1 MSISSSTNAV
11 GTSTPVTSP
20 HTIQS
25 VHWNWPTAWIVLVVG
40 LMLTA
45 AATLTLKS
53 SVERIAEQKFISH
66 CNDIK
71 NTVTNRLDDYTR
83 ILQGGAALFNASG
96 MVTREEWHVFY
107 QIQKIGEQL
116 PFIQGIG
123 FSLLIPREELAR
135 HTQEI
140 RQAGFPEYR
149 LKPDGNREIY
159 TSIVY
164 LEPFSGRNLR
174 AFGYD
179 MFTEPVR
186 RTAME
191 QARDTNTATLSGKVI
206 LVQEDSAKVQAGT
219 LIYVPVY
226 RKGMPVNSVA
236 QRRAAIYGW
245 VYSPYRMNDLMQG
258 ILGGYKLEKEAH
270 LHLQVFDGVQTSP
283 QSLLFE
289 YHPSGEQGP
298 WTDMRFTRKIA
309 VDFNNHRWTL
319 NVTQVGGGFFS
330 WEYISS
336 WLVMVGG
343 MFISL
348 LLFALILT
356 LLNTRAEAQRLADE
370 RTLQLTRMTQE
381 LSFILENAPIG
392 ISKTINRMQVWANR
406 KMEDIF
412 QYSKEETEFQTT
424 RKLHPSDEAYEKLDQ
439 EAYPVLAQGLVFE
452 TEPDLIRKDGVH
464 VLTRVIGKA
473 LEPQDLSK
481 GIIWLIED
489 ITERKQAEAAL
500 KESAEKFRTVAD
512 YTFGWE
518 VWEDPRGAYLYCSPS
533 CERVTGYSPAAFIA
547 DPGLLER
554 LIHPDDLLKWKAH
567 HATMHCNSGAQQE
580 TVTGAANE
588 LEFRILH
595 SNGEVRWISHLCHHI
610 FDTEGHDLGHR
621 ISKRD
626 ITERKHLEAEI
637 VKSRN
642 LESLGILA
650 GGIAHDFNNLFQ
662 AIIGNLEL
670 ANMTIE
676 QSSKA
681 VPFLATAVQMSG
693 LATNLTN
700 KLIAFSPGGNSSPVI
715 IQPANLIREE
725 VASTGSGLVAEFDL
739 ADNLWPIMVDPTQLR
754 NVIKQM
760 VQNAMEA
767 MHLESGGQLRIM
779 AINEPVPENHS
790 KHPTLVPGNYVRI
803 SIQDQGCGISSENL
817 PRIFDPY
824 FSTKERGSQKGMG
837 LGLALCD
844 AIIRK
849 HCGAIAVQSE
859 LGKGTTFHIYLPAVV
874 KNSESGLATT
884 QRVSNL
890 TRNV

>member
-1 MSISSSTNAV
+1 MSISSSSNTV
-11 GTSTPVTSP
+11 GTGTTVTSP
-20 HTIQS
+20 HTIQP
-25 VHWNWPTAWIVLVVG
+25 VRWNWPTAWIVLVIG

-53 SVERIAEQKFISH
+53 SVDSIAEQKFISE

-71 NTVTNRLDDYTR
+71 NTVTNRLDDYAR
-83 ILQGGAALFNASG
+83 ILQAGVALFNASG
-96 MVTREEWHVFY
+96 MVTREEWHDFY

-149 LKPDGNREIY
+149 LKPDGDREIY

-186 RTAME
+186 RAAME
-191 QARDTNTATLSGKVI
+191 QARDTNTAALSGKVL
-206 LVQEDSAKVQAGT
+206 LVQETGTEVQAGA

-226 RKGMPVNSVA
+226 RKGMPVDSVA

-258 ILGGYKLEKEAH
+258 ILGGYNLEKEAH

-289 YHPSGEQGP
+289 YHPSEEEEL
-298 WTDMRFTRKIA
+298 RFTRKIP
-309 VDFNNHRWTL
+309 VDFNNHRWTVK
-319 NVTQVGGGFFS
+319 VTQVAGGFFS
-330 WEYISS
+330 REYISS

-343 MFISL
+343 IFISL
-348 LLFALILT
+348 LLFTQILA
-356 LLNTRAEAQRLADE
+356 LLNTGAKAQRLADE
-370 RTLQLTRMTQE
+370 RTIQLTRMTQE
-381 LSFILENAPIG
+381 LRFILENAPIG
-392 ISKTINRMQVWANR
+392 ISKTINRTQVWINR

-412 QYSKEETEFQTT
+412 QYSKEEAEFQPT
-424 RKLHPSDEAYEKLDQ
+424 RKLYPSDEAYEKLDQ

-464 VLTRVIGKA
+464 VPTRVIGKA
-473 LEPQDLSK
+473 LEPQDLSR

-489 ITERKQAEAAL
+489 ITERKRA
-500 KESAEKFRTVAD
+500 
-512 YTFGWE
+512 
-518 VWEDPRGAYLYCSPS
+518 
-533 CERVTGYSPAAFIA
+533 
-547 DPGLLER
+547 
-554 LIHPDDLLKWKAH
+554 
-567 HATMHCNSGAQQE
+567 
-580 TVTGAANE
+580 
-588 LEFRILH
+588 
-595 SNGEVRWISHLCHHI
+595 
-610 FDTEGHDLGHR
+610 
-621 ISKRD
+621 
-626 ITERKHLEAEI
+626 EAEI

-662 AIIGNLEL
+662 ALLGNLEMAKL
-670 ANMTIE
+670 TIE

-681 VPFLATAVQMSG
+681 VPFLAKAEQMSG
-693 LATNLTN
+693 LATSLTS

-725 VASTGSGLVAEFDL
+725 AASTGSGLVAEFDL
-739 ADNLWPIMVDPTQLR
+739 ADNLWPIRVDPTQLR

-760 VQNAMEA
+760 VQNAME
-767 MHLESGGQLRIM
+767 HSESGGQLRIM
-779 AINEPVPENHS
+779 AINEPLPENHS

-803 SIQDQGCGISSENL
+803 SIQDQGCGINSEHL

-874 KNSESGLATT
+874 S
-884 QRVSNL
+884 
-890 TRNV
+890 